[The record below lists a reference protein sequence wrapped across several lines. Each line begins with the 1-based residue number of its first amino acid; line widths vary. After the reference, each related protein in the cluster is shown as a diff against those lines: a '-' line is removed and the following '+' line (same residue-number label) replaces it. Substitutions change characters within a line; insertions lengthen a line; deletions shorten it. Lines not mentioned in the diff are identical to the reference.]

1 MTGFKTSDRGVNRA
15 IRSWLHEDRHEDAS
29 RLAGAVLDQMDTIPQ
44 RRATWWPARRTP
56 TTNKIFGFGLAAAAV
71 VVVLIVGAQ
80 FAGSRGN
87 GGLGAGSTAPSA
99 PASLAMPS
107 ASAEASEAAEPTVSQ
122 QARTLTFD
130 IEPMATGGEARG
142 TVVVD
147 IAGGGYTM
155 TITVEDL
162 DPNGQYPINMFA
174 GQCPNPELPSPDNPG
189 VHVPI
194 VSQTPADESGTL
206 TYEKEFE
213 GLWEIPEAGRT
224 LTIGGRAPAEA
235 NTNIACA
242 DLTE

>member
-1 MTGFKTSDRGVNRA
+1 MNDQRDFERA
-15 IRSWLHEDRHEDAS
+15 TTDWLE
-29 RLAGAVLDQMDTIPQ
+29 AGTDVTPPHVIDAVLLAVRTTPQ
-44 RRATWWPARRTP
+44 ERVLRVPWRTP
-56 TTNKIFGFGLAAAAV
+56 IMNKLVLGLGAAAV
-71 VVVLIVGAQ
+71 VVIGILLGAQ
-80 FAGSRGN
+80 LLAAPTN
-87 GGLGAGSTAPSA
+87 LGGPGAEPSA
-99 PASLAMPS
+99 TADAP
-107 ASAEASEAAEPTVSQ
+107 ETREPTASQ
-122 QARTLTFD
+122 EARTLTFD
-130 IEPMATGGEARG
+130 IEPMATGAEARG

-155 TITVEDL
+155 TITVEHL

-174 GQCPNPELPSPDNPG
+174 GQCPNPELPGPDTPG
-189 VHVPI
+189 FFEAI
-194 VSQTPADESGTL
+194 VAQTPADESGTL